1 MNALKNYDMEKRLE
15 RLKNKINSLDI
26 EQLEQI
32 IGALENEY
40 CEQ

>member
-1 MNALKNYDMEKRLE
+1 MEKRLE

-26 EQLEQI
+26 AQLEQI